1 MSLARS
7 LALPFLL
14 LLSSSHLWA
23 SPDAPPVGTR
33 FGKDIHVAAGQN
45 VQDDLTCFSC
55 SIYIQGNVAGD
66 VTAFKGK
73 IVIEGPAQVAGDVTT
88 IVGDVVV
95 GPETKIAGDVTA
107 VGGGIQRA
115 PDAQISG
122 DVVPIRRGWWVT
134 LLLISPLIVLG
145 ALIAAAVWL
154 IQYLFRRPRGI
165 PATA

>member
-33 FGKDIHVAAGQN
+33 FGKDINVAAGQN

-115 PDAQISG
+115 PLFFPGQTILSRSK
-122 DVVPIRRGWWVT
+122 VRRVHSLWASRASLT
-134 LLLISPLIVLG
+134 HNSSIM
-145 ALIAAAVWL
+145 AFAARNADSL
-154 IQYLFRRPRGI
+154 
-165 PATA
+165 